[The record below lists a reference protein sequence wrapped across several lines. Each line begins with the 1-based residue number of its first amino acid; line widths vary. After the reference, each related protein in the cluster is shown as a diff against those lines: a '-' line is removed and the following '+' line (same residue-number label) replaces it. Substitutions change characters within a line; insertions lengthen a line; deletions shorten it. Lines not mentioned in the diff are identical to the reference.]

1 MCIYCHL
8 FSSLLALLTGS
19 FTVPL
24 TALSSGNPPKS
35 SESHSTPAQVKPRG
49 AAQRN
54 SIAKLL
60 ATKKNNVANLISQI
74 ETKETLQNMPKL
86 PSYVPRESEVKHE
99 NKGRVHMTNMG
110 VMCNEKTTSN
120 DHSLQLSAFVPPN
133 KLLTWGTVPCRTSTA
148 PPHHSTKPHSPHA
161 HPDPKSPSLSSP
173 HTQSLPLSPSL
184 PPFHSSSTPHS
195 YVHPATT
202 SHNQTHHI
210 HTSHI
215 SHSSTF
221 ASSNVHSRS
230 SPYVGTPPLL
240 HSSPSLSGGSQEDAP
255 SNGSSE
261 SGVRRCRP
269 VNEVVFKCTSRPH
282 GDSDS
287 STGSPHVTEIAR
299 VNPRDILNEMPPA
312 SPGIASDSNSQRNI
326 LTHPT
331 SPKGEIV
338 YYLYNMHRIYITCK
352 MVSTSMH
359 KHLECNINR

>member
-1 MCIYCHL
+1 MHCVVRAWYTHIYSLPFAH
-8 FSSLLALLTGS
+8 LLALLTGS

-24 TALSSGNPPKS
+24 TALPSGTPSKS

-74 ETKETLQNMPKL
+74 ETKETLQNMPQL
-86 PSYVPRESEVKHE
+86 QSHVPRELEVKQE
-99 NKGRVHMTNMG
+99 EGNKRCMHMTNMG

-120 DHSLQLSAFVPPN
+120 DHSLQLSGFVPPT
-133 KLLTWGTVPCRTSTA
+133 KLPTRGTMPCRTSTA
-148 PPHHSTKPHSPHA
+148 PPHHSTKPHSPRA

-173 HTQSLPLSPSL
+173 HMQCLPLSPSL

-202 SHNQTHHI
+202 SHIQTHHI

-215 SHSSTF
+215 SHSST
-221 ASSNVHSRS
+221 STTSNMHSRS

-269 VNEVVFKCTSRPH
+269 VNEMVFKCTSRPH

-287 STGSPHVTEIAR
+287 STGSPHVTEIAK
-299 VNPRDILNEMPPA
+299 VNPREIFNEMPPA
-312 SPGIASDSNSQRNI
+312 SPGIASDSNSQRNL

-331 SPKGEIV
+331 SPKGESV
-338 YYLYNMHRIYITCK
+338 YYLYIIHAVYTLHVK
-352 MVSTSMH
+352 WTF
-359 KHLECNINR
+359 